1 MTGFQVTALDL
12 PVTFEVDN
20 VRSLAR
26 QMDIMLVACA
36 DLEAADTLDMIA
48 ESSVNVVLFAEIIEH
63 DTFNPACFWKQIHR
77 IQASGGRIVVITPNY
92 CAWNGRVWRPWR
104 FLRGLGG
111 GISVDNILNVN
122 TYSHHW
128 HEFAMAELIQYF
140 SLLSPDFRI
149 AKARRVRHYPVVAR
163 RRGTSIL
170 GGALEIFPC
179 SRPNLHLEVELASKD
194 RGIFI
199 EPLW

>member
-92 CAWNGRVWRPWR
+92 CGD
-104 FLRGLGG
+104 
-111 GISVDNILNVN
+111 S
-122 TYSHHW
+122 
-128 HEFAMAELIQYF
+128 
-140 SLLSPDFRI
+140 
-149 AKARRVRHYPVVAR
+149 
-163 RRGTSIL
+163 
-170 GGALEIFPC
+170 
-179 SRPNLHLEVELASKD
+179 
-194 RGIFI
+194 
-199 EPLW
+199 